1 MRIDRIKIV
10 TLMAQ
15 REITGKKLSEISG
28 ISRAV
33 ISGIRCGK
41 TCSQETANKISKA
54 LGVDVALLLST
65 SKEDEQNA

>member
-1 MRIDRIKIV
+1 MRIDRVKFV

-28 ISRAV
+28 VSRTI

-41 TCSQETANKISKA
+41 TCSPETADKISRA
-54 LGVDVALLLST
+54 LGVDSTYLLP
-65 SKEDEQNA
+65 KENEQNA